1 MRFSFGEGAI
11 ISSPLFS
18 VFPSNA
24 EQLEASVGEAYTC
37 SHRLV
42 KRIWVIMNQGA
53 NSMHNRY
60 RRIGL
65 LFSAAVIIAA
75 SRLLFAAQM
84 LPGTMTQA
92 EERSLMLVPQRS
104 VDEIQRDIDSA
115 DQARMAATEAE
126 RTAQEQRSSATAMI
140 AEKKRAISANKDKL
154 KIAKREKNESEK
166 LVLTTE
172 GKTLR
177 RDLELLEQ
185 REALRGAEIELA
197 RKRNELAALT
207 KQALDLERQLVL
219 KRTEPTETSASGT
232 DSVRIARVLIDLEK
246 ATLEAQ
252 KKAADKQSEVADGAR
267 SVVGR
272 QLKTLH
278 ARQNIY
284 SGK

>member
-1 MRFSFGEGAI
+1 MGLSTCGVPSKEDG
-11 ISSPLFS
+11 SPNL
-18 VFPSNA
+18 NHA
-24 EQLEASVGEAYTC
+24 AY
-37 SHRLV
+37 V
-42 KRIWVIMNQGA
+42 
-53 NSMHNRY
+53 
-60 RRIGL
+60 RIGR
-65 LFSAAVIIAA
+65 AY
-75 SRLLFAAQM
+75 
-84 LPGTMTQA
+84 
-92 EERSLMLVPQRS
+92 QRS
-104 VDEIQRDIDSA
+104 A
-115 DQARMAATEAE
+115 
-126 RTAQEQRSSATAMI
+126 
-140 AEKKRAISANKDKL
+140 
-154 KIAKREKNESEK
+154 
-166 LVLTTE
+166 LVV
-172 GKTLR
+172 LR
-177 RDLELLEQ
+177 RRPGVYLDRVRRALRTWLRPPTDYILVVPQ

>member
-1 MRFSFGEGAI
+1 
-11 ISSPLFS
+11 
-18 VFPSNA
+18 
-24 EQLEASVGEAYTC
+24 
-37 SHRLV
+37 
-42 KRIWVIMNQGA
+42 
-53 NSMHNRY
+53 MHNRY

-75 SRLLFAAQM
+75 SQLLFAAQM